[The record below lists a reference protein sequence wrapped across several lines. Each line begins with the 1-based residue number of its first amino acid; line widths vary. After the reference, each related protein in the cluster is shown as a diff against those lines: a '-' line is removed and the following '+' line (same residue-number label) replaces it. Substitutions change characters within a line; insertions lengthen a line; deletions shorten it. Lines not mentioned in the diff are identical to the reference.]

1 MNRSLRK
8 AYEITNAKISFVS
21 LVDKA
26 ANKRTFLMKKAQD
39 GKATFTTYGRIIKA
53 EAETHYV
60 TGIVYEPMEEDTH
73 GNYMTEDEIVKAAHW
88 FMKNGNMVD
97 LQHSFEPLDGASV
110 VESWV
115 AKADFDID
123 GETIRKGTWLMTVEV
138 SDDAVWDGIE
148 KGEITGFSMGGIG
161 DYSEE
166 DVDLET
172 VSKNAGDN
180 TGNKKGLLKQLADAL
195 GFGIVEK
202 GAVAELYD
210 KRTKGTRFWDAVS
223 SLETT
228 LRHYDPVTDTYIY
241 ETDDAK
247 VRECLEDFNSIV
259 TSILSSSEPIAKAIQ
274 TDRPVEKAGKA
285 MSSKNLE
292 TLHGIKE
299 SLDAFIKAF
308 EPEPDDDPDDDDP
321 DDKQKKGTG
330 TGSNTGEGSGSAA
343 STGDTGSGEQDD
355 PDDDPEDKKGKS
367 VKKEDIN
374 MTNQEF
380 EAAIASAIAKAM
392 GTTQPQ
398 DGAQKTVEKAVTPE
412 GIQAMVEQ
420 AVAKAL
426 EPVQKQE
433 QEPEQV
439 TAEGLADMIQKAV
452 DNAVAPILKAKGLPT
467 NLNGS
472 DTVEK
477 NAGGEHYLHG
487 IL

>member
-26 ANKRTFLMKKAQD
+26 ANKRTFLLKKAQD
-39 GKATFTTYGRIIKA
+39 GKATFSTYGRIVKA
-53 EAETHYV
+53 EAENHFV
-60 TGIVYEPMEEDTH
+60 TGIVYEPMVEDTH
-73 GNYMTEDEIVKAAHW
+73 GNFMTEEEVTKAAYW
-88 FMKNGNMVD
+88 YMKNGDKVD
-97 LQHSFEPLDGASV
+97 LQHSFEPLANASV

-123 GETIRKGTWLMTVEV
+123 GEPIKKGTWLMTVEV
-138 SDDAVWDGIE
+138 ADDEVWDGIE

-166 DVDLET
+166 DVELDT
-172 VSKNAGDN
+172 VSKNAGGN

-195 GFGIVEK
+195 GFSVIEK
-202 GAVAELYD
+202 GTVAELYD

-223 SLETT
+223 SLEST
-228 LRHYDPVTDTYIY
+228 LRHYDPVTDTYIF

-247 VRECLEDFNSIV
+247 VRECLEDFNSII
-259 TSILSSSEPIAKAIQ
+259 TSILSSGEPVAKAIQ

-308 EPEPDDDPDDDDP
+308 EPQPEEDPEDDPDEKKPGSGNASGGGTTQKEPQEPDDTDDPDDPDDDD
-321 DDKQKKGTG
+321 
-330 TGSNTGEGSGSAA
+330 EG
-343 STGDTGSGEQDD
+343 
-355 PDDDPEDKKGKS
+355 KGKT

-374 MTNQEF
+374 MTNQEL
-380 EAAIASAIAKAM
+380 EAAIASAVAKAV
-392 GTTQPQ
+392 GNQPQ
-398 DGAQKTVEKAVTPE
+398 NGAQQTVEKSVTPE
-412 GIQAMVEQ
+412 GIQDMVEK

-426 EPVQKQE
+426 EPIQKQE
-433 QEPEQV
+433 QEPQQV
-439 TAEGLADMIQKAV
+439 TAEGIADMIQKAV
-452 DNAVAPILKAKGLPT
+452 DSAVAPILKAKGLPT

-472 DTVEK
+472 DTVQKGAEE
-477 NAGGEHYLHG
+477 EHYLHG